1 VMRNGCVV
9 ADQPTAELDR
19 RSLIALI
26 TGHDDAQTAV
36 ERRRSR
42 GIGGSPDTPVVLDVR
57 NITAPPRVRASS
69 FEVREGEILGLAGLV
84 GAGRTE
90 LVRAVFGADRRGG
103 GTITIRGRE
112 VDVKD
117 PEAAMACGMALLPED
132 RKTQGNVMDFSV
144 RHNITLASLRRHR
157 VAARVAAPSAQSER
171 SAAGDLIR
179 RLTIITPHDRQP
191 VRLLS
196 GGNQQKVVIAKWL
209 AQGADILIFDEP
221 THGVDV
227 DGKEEIYRIA
237 EDLAGQGKAV
247 VFISSEF
254 SELVG
259 LCHRVVVMQE
269 GAIVGELD
277 GDAITEQAIVSMCY
291 GEAWVPA

>member
-1 VMRNGCVV
+1 
-9 ADQPTAELDR
+9 
-19 RSLIALI
+19 
-26 TGHDDAQTAV
+26 
-36 ERRRSR
+36 
-42 GIGGSPDTPVVLDVR
+42 
-57 NITAPPRVRASS
+57 
-69 FEVREGEILGLAGLV
+69 
-84 GAGRTE
+84 
-90 LVRAVFGADRRGG
+90 
-103 GTITIRGRE
+103 
-112 VDVKD
+112 
-117 PEAAMACGMALLPED
+117 MACGMALLPED